1 MWFVNEYY
9 NMRKEIWV
17 DCRTKPLEELAR
29 AHGATGVLG
38 KNEAGLC
45 NRDKE
50 IVHLIRS
57 EEDIEGLPRNRD
69 YVFVQFSDWKVIPAE
84 NLIALLP
91 NTKIIVKT
99 NNVEEARTLSTTL
112 EKGVYGFLVDEEN
125 SLKEICSIYKPSP
138 KLELVDAKVI
148 DVRYIDLGKRVCLD
162 GIMTYGPREGIL
174 AGFLSGFMF
183 LTDGETTENSYINT
197 RAWRVNAG
205 AASLYCM
212 CKRDGK
218 ITPRYL
224 DDLSSGDELL
234 VVDSNGETR
243 IEVVGRI
250 KKEWRPM
257 TFIQAEYNGKKGSM
271 CSQTAETVRLVTAEG
286 TKPITEIGVGDR
298 LKAYVTNS
306 IPTHGGR
313 LVEERIVEI

>member
-1 MWFVNEYY
+1 LLGEEYT
-9 NMRKEIWV
+9 MKKEIWV
-17 DCRTKPLEELAR
+17 DCRAKPLEELAR
-29 AHGATGVLG
+29 AYGATGVLG
-38 KNEAGLC
+38 KNFSGLC
-45 NRDKE
+45 SRSE
-50 IVHLIRS
+50 EPVHLIRS
-57 EEDIEGLPRNRD
+57 EADIERLPRDRE
-69 YVFVQFSDWKVIPAE
+69 YVFVQLSDWKVIPAE

-91 NTKIIVKT
+91 KTKIIVKT
-99 NNVEEARTLSTTL
+99 NNIQEARTLSTTL

-125 SLKEICSIYKPSP
+125 SLKEICSIYKPNP
-138 KLELVDAKVI
+138 KLELVDAKVTN
-148 DVRYIDLGKRVCLD
+148 VRAIDLGKRVCLD

-183 LTDGETTENSYINT
+183 LTDGETNENPYIPP

-212 CKRDGK
+212 CKREGK

-224 DDLSSGDELL
+224 DDISSGDELL
-234 VVDSNGETR
+234 VADSNGDSR
-243 IEVVGRI
+243 IEIVGRV

-257 TFIQAEYNGKKGSM
+257 TFIQAEYNGRKGSM

-286 TKPITEIGVGDR
+286 TKPITEICVGDR
-298 LKAYVTNS
+298 LKAYVTNPM
-306 IPTHGGR
+306 PTHSGR